1 MFKDIS
7 VETNGKQMLTEL
19 NIQETTYKQCVN
31 LLMYIGVC
39 VCVCVLSLYR

>member
-31 LLMYIGVC
+31 LLMYIGGC